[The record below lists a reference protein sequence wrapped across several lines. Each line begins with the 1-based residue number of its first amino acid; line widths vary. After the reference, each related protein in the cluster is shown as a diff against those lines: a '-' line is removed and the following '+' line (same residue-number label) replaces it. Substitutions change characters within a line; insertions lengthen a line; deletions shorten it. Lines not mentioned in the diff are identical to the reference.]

1 MPPVFLSVAM
11 TTDGNELYARQRG
24 RGREADAPSEIP
36 PAGWKDIAWRLYRA
50 VGEDHIL
57 LTAAGVTFYVLLALV
72 PSLSAFVA
80 IYGLFNDSASV
91 LDQVQLLQGLVP
103 SGVLEILRDQLTR
116 LTSESNQKLGLT
128 LIFSLAIA
136 LWSASAGA
144 RAMFEAM
151 NVAYHEKER
160 RSFLQFNGLALLFT
174 FAGALGAVLVL
185 TAVVILPALLA
196 LLPVGAGLEWTVR
209 SASYLVML
217 LVITLGISALYR
229 WGPSREQAKW
239 RWITPGAVF
248 AVVVLGIT
256 SVTFSWYV
264 TNFGNNDATYGSLSA
279 VIGLMTWL
287 WISTTLVILG
297 AEINSEIEHQTARDS
312 TTGEE
317 MPMGERGAHM
327 ADNVG
332 RVWPMAR
339 DKVEMQAMAQKSAG
353 RERKPGSIGA
363 VLFAAP
369 AALALNWLKRSKR

>member
-1 MPPVFLSVAM
+1 M

-103 SGVLEILRDQLTR
+103 SSVLEILRDQLTR